1 MQRLLVNLDRL
12 TSIRKGLVMQ
22 NLSKNKSSDNLKSIL
37 NEICQLTKFSY
48 GEIWFPNDEN
58 NFLELS
64 SNYYIVNDIHQ
75 YDLELFYECSQ
86 GFIMSK
92 GEGLPGRVFLNQKSE
107 WMLDV
112 SAESEDYFLRN
123 KIAGVC
129 GVKTGFAVPVKIEE
143 EVLMIMA
150 FFTCDLRSYSA
161 ECLALADLIIK
172 HLTLKA
178 YFDDN

>member
-1 MQRLLVNLDRL
+1 MQSLLE
-12 TSIRKGLVMQ
+12 
-22 NLSKNKSSDNLKSIL
+22 NKSSDNLKLIL
-37 NEICQLTKFSY
+37 NEICQLTNFSY
-48 GEIWFPNDEN
+48 GETWFVNDES

-64 SNYYIVNDIHQ
+64 SNYYIVNNVHR
-75 YDLELFYECSQ
+75 YDLELFHECSQ

-92 GEGLPGRVFLNQKSE
+92 GEGLPGRVFLSQKSE

-129 GVKTGFAVPVKIEE
+129 GVKTAFAVPVKIEE

-150 FFTCDLRSYSA
+150 FFTCELRSYSA
-161 ECLALADLIIK
+161 ECLALANLIIK
-172 HLTLKA
+172 HSTLKV
-178 YFDDN
+178 